1 MPSIISSGIGSG
13 LDIAAI
19 VQQLVAAEGQPVN
32 KRITLQE
39 SRAQAK
45 LSAYGSLK
53 STLAELR
60 DKLEIMKNLDKFL
73 SRKASSGNE
82 ELFTVSAGSNAFAA
96 SYSIE
101 VVNLAQAQ
109 KLTSGAFADSDTAV
123 GTGTLTL
130 SIGSATV
137 DIEITD
143 ENNTLAG
150 IRDSINSAS
159 NNPGVA
165 ATIVNADSGSYLIL
179 TSESTGAEQTMTI
192 TQAGGDGGLAAL
204 QYDTGAGLT
213 SLTESVAPQDALIR
227 IDGFDVGS
235 STNTFSGA
243 VQGVTI
249 NILQSSDG
257 ETDSLIV
264 ENDEEATK
272 ALIADFVKSYNA
284 LVTMFDKLTDFDQEI
299 EVAAPLLGDAT
310 VRGIRDQI
318 RRELSEAVTDPDAA
332 FNVLRDV
339 GIEVRLDGQMEI
351 NDTELSAALGTN
363 FAKLGQLFANTD
375 GYAVRLFDLTDSFLA
390 TDGIIETRTKG
401 LQQKIEGYGGD
412 REALNE
418 RLASLETRLFRQFN
432 ALDSLLAQL
441 SSTSNFLTQQ
451 LNNLPGVTRP
461 GSNNR

>member
-1 MPSIISSGIGSG
+1 MTSTRWRRSS
-13 LDIAAI
+13 
-19 VQQLVAAEGQPVN
+19 PN
-32 KRITLQE
+32 
-39 SRAQAK
+39 
-45 LSAYGSLK
+45 SARPIPAHSWR
-53 STLAELR
+53 S
-60 DKLEIMKNLDKFL
+60 
-73 SRKASSGNE
+73 
-82 ELFTVSAGSNAFAA
+82 V
-96 SYSIE
+96 
-101 VVNLAQAQ
+101 
-109 KLTSGAFADSDTAV
+109 
-123 GTGTLTL
+123 
-130 SIGSATV
+130 
-137 DIEITD
+137 
-143 ENNTLAG
+143 

-165 ATIVNADSGSYLIL
+165 ETIVNAVSGSYLIL
-179 TSESTGAEQTMTI
+179 TSESTGAAQAMTI
-192 TQAGGDGGLAAL
+192 TQAGGDGGLSAL

-257 ETDSLIV
+257 ETDSLNV
-264 ENDEEATK
+264 ENDQEATK
-272 ALIADFVKSYNA
+272 TLIADFVKSYNA
-284 LVTMFDKLTDFDQEI
+284 LVTMFDKLTAFNQEI

-318 RRELSEAVTDPDAA
+318 RRELSEAVTDPNAA

-339 GIEVRLDGQMEI
+339 GIEVKLDGQMQI
-351 NDTELSAALGTN
+351 NDSELSAALGSD
-363 FAKLGQLFANTD
+363 FVKLGQLFANTD
-375 GYAVRLFDLTDSFLA
+375 GYAVRLFDLTDNFLKS
-390 TDGIIETRTKG
+390 DGIIETRTKG
-401 LQQKIEGYGGD
+401 LKEKIEGYSGD
-412 REALNE
+412 RDALNE
-418 RLASLETRLFRQFN
+418 RLASLETRLYRQFN